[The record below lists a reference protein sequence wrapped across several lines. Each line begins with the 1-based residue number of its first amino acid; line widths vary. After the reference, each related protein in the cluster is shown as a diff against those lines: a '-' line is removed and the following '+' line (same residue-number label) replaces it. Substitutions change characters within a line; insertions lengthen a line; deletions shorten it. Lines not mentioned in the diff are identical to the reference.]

1 MDSGS
6 REHRPSNVGF
16 GLTYCLPIIVACLSA
31 KPGALLLLENPEEV
45 RPMIEDVIQLPSS
58 EIDYLLFD
66 WLNELLFRFESQG
79 LLFAEFTIRIDDQ
92 GLQATMRGE
101 QCDRT
106 RHRMAHE
113 VKAITYHGLCV
124 EQTESGWQT
133 ELILDI

>member
-1 MDSGS
+1 MFETFDHTADIGLRVRASS
-6 REHRPSNVGF
+6 LEELFADAAR
-16 GLTYCLPIIVACLSA
+16 GLTS
-31 KPGALLLLENPEEV
+31 LLLENPEEV
-45 RPMIEDVIQLPSS
+45 RPTIEDSIALPSS

-101 QCDRT
+101 HCDRT

-113 VKAITYHGLCV
+113 VKAITYHGLSV